1 MSRYRNASPRHDEP
15 PRAGGTAATTATT
28 AAAAAGSTTRQS
40 CADRPTSNEAAQKTR
55 FSVRKNTLALG
66 AVCLASLMFSL
77 EISSVPVILP
87 TLERALHGDFKG
99 MQWIMNAYTL
109 AVTTVLMATGTL
121 ADRFGRR
128 RIFVIGIALFGLTS
142 LICGLAQSVPTL
154 IVGRLLQGASGGA
167 MLICQVAV
175 LSHQFNEGPERAR
188 AFSAWGIVLG
198 IGLGFG
204 PIIGGMIVAVSGWQW
219 VFWVHA
225 LLAIATLAL
234 VFGGVQESRD
244 PHAHTFDVAGMATLS
259 LAVFGL
265 VYFITQGPAL
275 GFTSSRAIF
284 ILVATVLAFV
294 AFLYAERL
302 SARPMFDFSVFRIP
316 QFSGALMG
324 SAGMNF
330 SFWPFMIY
338 IPIYFQIGLGYD
350 SVTAGL
356 ALLAYTLPTLLFPPL
371 GERLILRYGS
381 GIAIPGG
388 LFVIGLGFMLMKYGS
403 SVAHPSA
410 LTMLPGCIL
419 AGAGL
424 GLTNTPVTNTTTGA
438 LPVERAGMASGID
451 MSARMIT
458 LAINIALMGAI
469 LIAGILFHLKAR
481 LPATIDAGLLA
492 RLAEKVAAGDA
503 EAVKA
508 GIPVL
513 AQIDPTG
520 TAVHAALIDGFGWV
534 MLYGGAGVWVLA
546 VLSFVISG
554 SASRRPRKVATR
566 PAQQVARC
574 DSC

>member
-1 MSRYRNASPRHDEP
+1 MSEYPGD
-15 PRAGGTAATTATT
+15 AAT
-28 AAAAAGSTTRQS
+28 GKQ
-40 CADRPTSNEAAQKTR
+40 RPHGASAAQR
-55 FSVRKNTLALG
+55 RSFGPFSISRNTLALG
-66 AVCLASLMFSL
+66 AICLASLMFGL

-87 TLERALHGDFKG
+87 TLERLLHGDFKG

-128 RIFVIGIALFGLTS
+128 RVFVIGIALFGLTS
-142 LICGLAQSVPTL
+142 LICGFAQSVPTL
-154 IVGRLLQGASGGA
+154 IVARLLQGASGGA

-175 LSHQFNEGPERAR
+175 LSHQFNEGRERAR
-188 AFSAWGIVLG
+188 AFSAWGIILG

-204 PIIGGMIVAVSGWQW
+204 PIVGGMIVAVASWQW

-225 LLAIATLAL
+225 LLTVVTLLLA
-234 VFGGVQESRD
+234 FGGVQESRD
-244 PHAHTFDVAGMATLS
+244 PHAHTLDIAGIVTLS

-265 VYFITQGPAL
+265 VYFITQVSEIGVGSP
-275 GFTSSRAIF
+275 RAIF
-284 ILVATVLAFV
+284 ILVATALAIA
-294 AFLYAERL
+294 AFLCAERF

-338 IPIYFQIGLGYD
+338 LPIYFQIGLGYD
-350 SVTAGL
+350 SVHAGL

-371 GERLILRYGS
+371 GERLVLRYGP
-381 GIAIPGG
+381 GIAIPAG
-388 LFVIGLGFMLMKYGS
+388 LFTIGLGFMLMRYGS
-403 SVAHPSA
+403 NAAHPGVLA
-410 LTMLPGCIL
+410 MLPGCVI

-438 LPVERAGMASGID
+438 VPVERAGMASGID

-469 LIAGILFHLKAR
+469 LVGGILFHLKAT
-481 LPATIDAGLLA
+481 LAQTLDTALLQG
-492 RLAEKVAAGDA
+492 LAEKIAAGDVEGMRA
-503 EAVKA
+503 AMPA
-508 GIPVL
+508 L

-520 TAVHAALIDGFGWV
+520 STIHAALIEGFGWV
-534 MLYGGAGVWVLA
+534 MLYGGSGVWLLA
-546 VLSFVISG
+546 ALSFLISG
-554 SASRRPRKVATR
+554 RASRWSSANVVAS
-566 PAQQVARC
+566 AQQPARC
-574 DSC
+574 DS

>member
-1 MSRYRNASPRHDEP
+1 MSSHPHAPPRRDEREKPETTARDSQSARTSASEAATTP
-15 PRAGGTAATTATT
+15 PRAA
-28 AAAAAGSTTRQS
+28 RL
-40 CADRPTSNEAAQKTR
+40 P
-55 FSVRKNTLALG
+55 KNTLALG
-66 AVCLASLMFSL
+66 AVCLASLMFGL

-87 TLERALHGDFKG
+87 TLEHVLHGDFKG

-128 RIFVIGIALFGLTS
+128 RIFVVGIALFGITS
-142 LICGLAQSVPTL
+142 LLCGFAQSVPML
-154 IVGRLLQGASGGA
+154 IAARLLQGASGGA

-175 LSHQFNEGPERAR
+175 LSHQFSDGPERAR
-188 AFSAWGIVLG
+188 AFSAWGIIFG

-204 PIIGGMIVAVSGWQW
+204 PIIGGIIVAVSSWQW

-225 LLAIATLAL
+225 LLAVVTLTL

-244 PHAHTFDVAGMATLS
+244 PHADTLDVAGIVTLS

-265 VYFITQGPAL
+265 VYFITQVPAL
-275 GFTSSRAIF
+275 GFTNPRALF
-284 ILVATVLAFV
+284 IITATVLAFV
-294 AFLYAERL
+294 AFLYAENL

-338 IPIYFQIGLGYD
+338 LPIYFQIGLGYD
-350 SVTAGL
+350 SVSAGL

-371 GERLILRYGS
+371 GERLSLRYGS
-381 GIAIPGG
+381 GIAIPVG
-388 LFVIGLGFMLMKYGS
+388 LLTIGLGFMLMKLGS
-403 SVAHPSA
+403 GAAHPGVSS
-410 LTMLPGCIL
+410 MLPGCVI

-424 GLTNTPVTNTTTGA
+424 GLTNTPVTNTTTA
-438 LPVERAGMASGID
+438 AVPTQRAGMASGID

-469 LIAGILFHLKAR
+469 LVGGILYHLKTN
-481 LPATIDAGLLA
+481 LPATLDIAELG
-492 RLAEKVAAGDA
+492 RLAEKVAAGDVDA
-503 EAVKA
+503 IRA
-508 GIPVL
+508 GIPAL
-513 AQIDPTG
+513 TRIDPSG
-520 TAVHAALIDGFGWV
+520 SIVHAALMRGFGWV
-534 MLYGGAGVWVLA
+534 MLYGGFGVWVLA
-546 VLSFVISG
+546 ALSFVISG
-554 SASRRPRKVATR
+554 SASRRLIKVPASKQTSPATR
-566 PAQQVARC
+566 QNARC

>member
-1 MSRYRNASPRHDEP
+1 MSRSRNAPPSYDEGSHAVIAEEHP
-15 PRAGGTAATTATT
+15 SSLSDTLAADAPSNDTAQPTA
-28 AAAAAGSTTRQS
+28 
-40 CADRPTSNEAAQKTR
+40 R
-55 FSVRKNTLALG
+55 FSISKNTLALG
-66 AVCLASLMFSL
+66 AVCLASLMFGL

-87 TLERALHGDFKG
+87 TLERVLHGDFKG

-109 AVTTVLMATGTL
+109 GVTTVLMATGAL

-142 LICGLAQSVPTL
+142 LICGFAQSVPTL
-154 IVGRLLQGASGGA
+154 IVARLLQGASGGA

-175 LSHQFNEGPERAR
+175 LSHQFSEGPERVR
-188 AFSAWGIVLG
+188 AFSAWGIILG

-219 VFWVHA
+219 VFWIHA
-225 LLAIATLAL
+225 LLAAVTLTL

-244 PHAHTFDVAGMATLS
+244 PHAHTLDVAGIVTLS

-265 VYFITQGPAL
+265 TYYITQGSDL
-275 GFTSSRAIF
+275 GFASLRAILV
-284 ILVATVLAFV
+284 LVATAV
-294 AFLYAERL
+294 AFIAFLCAERL
-302 SARPMFDFSVFRIP
+302 SARPMFDFSVFRIRK
-316 QFSGALMG
+316 FSGALMG

-338 IPIYFQIGLGYD
+338 LPIYFQIGLGYD
-350 SVTAGL
+350 SVSAGL

-371 GERLILRYGS
+371 GERLALRYGS
-381 GIAIPGG
+381 GIAIPAG
-388 LFVIGLGFMLMKYGS
+388 LFTIGLGFMLMKYGS
-403 SVAHPSA
+403 HVPHPGVWS
-410 LTMLPGCIL
+410 MLPGCII

-438 LPVERAGMASGID
+438 VPAERAGMASGID

-469 LIAGILFHLKAR
+469 LVGGILVNLRAR
-481 LPATIDAGLLA
+481 LPATFDTAPLG
-492 RLAEKVAAGDA
+492 RLAEKIAAGDV
-503 EAVKA
+503 EAVRR
-508 GIPVL
+508 GIPAL
-513 AQIDPTG
+513 ATPDPSG

-546 VLSFVISG
+546 ALSFVISG
-554 SASRRPRKVATR
+554 SASRRLRKIETIST
-566 PAQQVARC
+566 QQAARC